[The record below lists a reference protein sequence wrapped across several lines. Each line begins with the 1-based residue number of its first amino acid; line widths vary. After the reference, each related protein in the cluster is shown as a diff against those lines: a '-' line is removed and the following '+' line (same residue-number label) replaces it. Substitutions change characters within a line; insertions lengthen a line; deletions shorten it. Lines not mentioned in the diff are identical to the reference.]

1 MILKHCTIHVR
12 ECSTRKHTHTDT
24 QTSQHKGIEG
34 KVRLVGNKEG
44 KVRRREGVQKQ
55 GEKGYREKKGT
66 GRKHGMGER
75 GKERKQKE
83 RRKRQKKRDLRR

>member
-1 MILKHCTIHVR
+1 M
-12 ECSTRKHTHTDT
+12 
-24 QTSQHKGIEG
+24 
-34 KVRLVGNKEG
+34 
-44 KVRRREGVQKQ
+44 QKQ
-55 GEKGYREKKGT
+55 GEKGYKEKKGT